1 MATIHTF
8 ENDANR
14 KRLYMRLGDAAKY
27 LNCDVDL
34 FVHYANQ
41 GVISLAA
48 MMTNTPVLTSSQK
61 ISDWISAAT
70 NTSAI
75 YNAELQPSVPLL
87 EQTSIDEQKN
97 IEYCDRSAVSQP
109 SDHIVTSTE
118 VNSISETKIL
128 DKLPSHKG
136 RIFRLRYSI
145 NDKQYI
151 CSGLWKINQNYLREI
166 ECNNTVEFTSRIE
179 KITPI
184 ITNPKDKVPKL
195 VISIDRKYLH
205 HIKTRD
211 DLWITQQDIKR
222 LRCFIDEDENQE
234 EINTPTDIDKTSKEI
249 TIRSGKD
256 NLSKII
262 LILATIIYK
271 KNEKLGF
278 EERINP
284 QKLTREITKEIA
296 NLINGKNIDKNTNI
310 PESNMARDI
319 GTICRKLNIEDILKD
334 VLDNI

>member
-1 MATIHTF
+1 M
-8 ENDANR
+8 
-14 KRLYMRLGDAAKY
+14 
-27 LNCDVDL
+27 
-34 FVHYANQ
+34 
-41 GVISLAA
+41 
-48 MMTNTPVLTSSQK
+48 
-61 ISDWISAAT
+61 
-70 NTSAI
+70 
-75 YNAELQPSVPLL
+75 
-87 EQTSIDEQKN
+87 
-97 IEYCDRSAVSQP
+97 
-109 SDHIVTSTE
+109 
-118 VNSISETKIL
+118 
-128 DKLPSHKG
+128 
-136 RIFRLRYSI
+136 
-145 NDKQYI
+145 
-151 CSGLWKINQNYLREI
+151 
-166 ECNNTVEFTSRIE
+166 
-179 KITPI
+179 
-184 ITNPKDKVPKL
+184 PKL